1 MFPFSPHLS
10 YIAFVFYHTPVS
22 VLTHIMLNLHT
33 ELQEMKMSL
42 KTSPAFLLW
51 SANSCQT
58 CLMCLNFLSFMF
70 AGSVTNTQ
78 PPAFLN
84 RMSCTD
90 TLFVIPNPFSV
101 RPQLVMCSSVIK
113 DSEARWHFKCN
124 AYSHTL
130 QQSIWRSVSFLQCL
144 RKRGVDS

>member
-1 MFPFSPHLS
+1 MNEERFWGDLTSPCNIPHHLPK
-10 YIAFVFYHTPVS
+10 VQTPVS
-22 VLTHIMLNLHT
+22 VLIGIKLNSQA

-42 KTSPAFLLW
+42 KLHLLF
-51 SANSCQT
+51 SFDLLILT
-58 CLMCLNFLSFMF
+58 KLCLMSLNFLSFMF
-70 AGSVTNTQ
+70 AGFVTNRQ
-78 PPAFLN
+78 PPAFLK
-84 RMSCTD
+84 RMRSTD

-130 QQSIWRSVSFLQCL
+130 QQSI
-144 RKRGVDS
+144 

>member
-1 MFPFSPHLS
+1 MFPLPPYTS
-10 YIAFVFYHTPVS
+10 YIAFAKCILPHSSISCYSHHVESTRRVTRDENES
-22 VLTHIMLNLHT
+22 I
-33 ELQEMKMSL
+33 

-51 SANSCQT
+51 SANSYQT

-78 PPAFLN
+78 PPAFPN
-84 RMSCTD
+84 RMSSTD

-130 QQSIWRSVSFLQCL
+130 QQSIWRSVSF
-144 RKRGVDS
+144 